1 MISYL
6 TGILFEKLFSA
17 NLPCLSQPL
26 SRDLENF
33 LYCTTTVLFILLSAG
48 HCCEKTKQKKLL
60 QNAELD
66 FCAHSK
72 TYKWADH
79 SEFLTKYFQVT

>member
-48 HCCEKTKQKKLL
+48 HCCEKQNKKNFYKMLSWIFAL
-60 QNAELD
+60 IREHTNELTIRN
-66 FCAHSK
+66 F
-72 TYKWADH
+72 
-79 SEFLTKYFQVT
+79 

>member
-48 HCCEKTKQKKLL
+48 HCCEKQNKKTL

-66 FCAHSK
+66 FC
-72 TYKWADH
+72 DH
-79 SEFLTKYFQVT
+79 SFENIQMSWPFGISN